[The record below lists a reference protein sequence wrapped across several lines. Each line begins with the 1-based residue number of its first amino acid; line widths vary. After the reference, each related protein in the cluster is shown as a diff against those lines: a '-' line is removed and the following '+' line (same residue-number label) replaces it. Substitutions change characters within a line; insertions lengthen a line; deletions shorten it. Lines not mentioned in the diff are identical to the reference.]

1 MAMSVELGPFF
12 HEHCHPQVPFV
23 GRSDV
28 VARLLQ
34 TLRLIA
40 QSNCNPVL
48 ITGATGTGK
57 ELAAMMVHQWRCG
70 EKRFVGVNC
79 AALTANLLESELF
92 GHVRGAFTGA
102 DRDKT
107 GLLEA
112 AEGGSL
118 FLDEVSEMPSDLQ
131 AKLLRMLQEK
141 TFRKVGGTTEIACNV
156 TIIASSNRN
165 LLDEVK
171 NGRFRQDLYYR
182 LAVFPV
188 ELPALATTGRREDI
202 ELLARYFI
210 AISTIAP
217 DRQGVTLGQAALARL
232 LSHDW
237 PGNVR
242 ELKNVIERAMILTRN
257 GEIPAASII
266 IDRPDGQ
273 LPAAAPPDSPVEDF
287 SLEIAQRHHL
297 FAPFARPI
305 GSGRL
310 RGGASGHHPAPR
322 CWRRSS
328 DMRSSRPLPAP
339 PRSRPTKFR
348 ARADSPRQKIIQQ
361 HLYHRGTENTEQNF
375 SKAQKRRE
383 QFHMPVRAC
392 ATVPFVSRPS
402 LLALRPSPL
411 AYRPSNEPSTRPTVT
426 RYAPR
431 LTLYVFPHG
440 TGFALS

>member
-70 EKRFVGVNC
+70 EKRFVGVNF

-165 LLDEVK
+165 LLNKVK
-171 NGRFRQDLYYR
+171 NGRFRQEPLLPPGGVSRGTARAGHDRPAGGHRTAGQVFHRHLHDRAGPPGRYTGAGGDGAAVEPR
-182 LAVFPV
+182 LAGQCSRTQKRHRAGDDPD
-188 ELPALATTGRREDI
+188 AKRRD
-202 ELLARYFI
+202 
-210 AISTIAP
+210 
-217 DRQGVTLGQAALARL
+217 
-232 LSHDW
+232 
-237 PGNVR
+237 
-242 ELKNVIERAMILTRN
+242 
-257 GEIPAASII
+257 
-266 IDRPDGQ
+266 
-273 LPAAAPPDSPVEDF
+273 
-287 SLEIAQRHHL
+287 
-297 FAPFARPI
+297 
-305 GSGRL
+305 SGREHHHRPAGWPVA
-310 RGGASGHHPAPR
+310 RGGAAGFAGRGFLSRKRRATAHHRALREANWQRTRTAGLLGITRAALLAKIKRYEIQPPAARPAPVSADEI
-322 CWRRSS
+322 SS
-328 DMRSSRPLPAP
+328 A
-339 PRSRPTKFR
+339 
-348 ARADSPRQKIIQQ
+348 
-361 HLYHRGTENTEQNF
+361 G
-375 SKAQKRRE
+375 
-383 QFHMPVRAC
+383 
-392 ATVPFVSRPS
+392 
-402 LLALRPSPL
+402 
-411 AYRPSNEPSTRPTVT
+411 
-426 RYAPR
+426 
-431 LTLYVFPHG
+431 
-440 TGFALS
+440 